1 MAQVV
6 LVFNSDDNFGKY
18 IDQLV
23 NAAATGDLTSWFVVG
38 LQHMVVG
45 TDLPAPSLDG
55 LTNDY
60 VFTYKDEEALETAL
74 NAATLPVT
82 WDIKNKGGQYVL
94 AGLSGAIT

>member
-6 LVFNSDDNFGKY
+6 YVFNSDDEFGKY

-23 NAAATGDLTSWFVVG
+23 NAAATASLTSWFIVG
-38 LQHMVVG
+38 TSHMVAG
-45 TDLPAPSLDG
+45 TDLPAPSLAG

-60 VFTYKDEEALETAL
+60 VFTFASEKSLQTAL
-74 NAATLPVT
+74 NAVTLPAT
-82 WDIKNKGGQYVL
+82 WDIKNKGAQYVL

>member
-6 LVFNSDDNFGKY
+6 LTFKSDEDFGKY

-38 LQHMVVG
+38 IQHMVVG
-45 TDLPAPSLDG
+45 TDLPTPSLGG

-60 VFTYKDEEALETAL
+60 VFTYKDEETLETAL

-82 WDIKNKGGQYVL
+82 WDIKNKGAMFVL

>member
-1 MAQVV
+1 MAQTV
-6 LVFNSDDNFGKY
+6 LMFNSDDNFGKY

-45 TDLPAPSLDG
+45 TDLPAPNLAG
-55 LTNDY
+55 LSNDY
-60 VFTYKDEEALETAL
+60 VFTYKDEEMLETAL

-82 WDIKNKGGQYVL
+82 WDIKNKGAQYVL

>member
-6 LVFNSDDNFGKY
+6 LTFKSDDDFGKY

-38 LQHMVVG
+38 IQHMVVG
-45 TDLPAPSLDG
+45 TDLPAPDLDG
-55 LTNDY
+55 LSNDY
-60 VFTYKDEEALETAL
+60 VYTYKDESSLEAAI

-82 WDIKNKGGQYVL
+82 WDIKNKGAMYVL

>member
-6 LVFNSDDNFGKY
+6 LVFKSDEDFGKY

-23 NAAATGDLTSWFVVG
+23 NAAATASLTSWFIVG
-38 LQHMVVG
+38 TSHMIAG
-45 TDLPAPSLDG
+45 TDLPAPSLAG

-60 VFTYKDEEALETAL
+60 VFAYADEKSLETAL
-74 NAATLPVT
+74 NAATFPAT
-82 WDIKNKGGQYVL
+82 WDSKNKGGMFVL